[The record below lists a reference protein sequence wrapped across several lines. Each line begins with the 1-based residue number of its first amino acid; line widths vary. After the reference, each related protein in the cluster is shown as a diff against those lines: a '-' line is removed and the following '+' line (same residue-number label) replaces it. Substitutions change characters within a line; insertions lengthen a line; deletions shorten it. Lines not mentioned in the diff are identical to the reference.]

1 MRVIMTDEE
10 VRYSV
15 VVPVYNSQETLN
27 ILYGR
32 IVNTLEVYKKHFE
45 IIFVDDG
52 SIDSSW
58 EKIRMISMG
67 DNRVSG
73 IQLMRNF
80 GQANATICSLRHS
93 EGKWVIT
100 IDDDLQNPPEEM
112 SKLIDTMEN
121 NPDLDVVIGKPID
134 KKHNLLRT
142 LGSDLLNYIS
152 SYIFTKGKVI
162 NLTSFRIITRSVV
175 EQLLHIQ
182 APHLATG
189 ALLCSITPRIKNIP
203 VKHKPRISGKSG
215 YSLSKL
221 YRLSL
226 SKFLSYSTFPL
237 RFLAIAG
244 IFGIFFSVFLAMF
257 YFFRYLSGGV
267 GVAGWTTL
275 VLLIVGLAGFNF
287 FAFGIIGEYLLRI
300 MQSVYGMPQYQ
311 IRQYIVKNGKQRF
324 ASVEKPF

>member
-1 MRVIMTDEE
+1 MKDEE
-10 VRYSV
+10 IRYSV
-15 VVPVYNSQETLN
+15 VVPVYNSEETLN
-27 ILYGR
+27 ILYDR

-52 SIDSSW
+52 SIDNSW

-67 DNRVSG
+67 DKRVSG

-80 GQANATICSLRHS
+80 GQANATICGLRHS

-100 IDDDLQNPPEEM
+100 IDDDLQNPPEEI

-121 NPDLDVVIGKPID
+121 NPALDVVIGKPID
-134 KKHNLLRT
+134 KKQALWRT

-152 SYIFTKGKVI
+152 SYIFTKGNVI
-162 NLTSFRIITRSVV
+162 KLTSFRIITRSVV
-175 EQLLHIQ
+175 EHLLRIQ

-189 ALLCSITPRIKNIP
+189 ASLCSITSRIQNIT
-203 VKHKPRISGKSG
+203 VKHEHRMSGESG

-244 IFGIFFSVFLAMF
+244 IIGIFSSVVLGMF
-257 YFFRYLSGGV
+257 YFYRYLSGGI

-275 VLLIVGLAGFNF
+275 VLLMVGLAGFNF

-311 IRQYIVKNGKQRF
+311 IRQYIAKNK
-324 ASVEKPF
+324 K